1 MSSQKI
7 ITFLWFKNEAEDAAK
22 FYTSVFSNA
31 PGGKN
36 SRLGK
41 ILRVDEQ
48 TAKAIG
54 QKPGTVLTAE
64 FELFGQQFVALN
76 GNPAFNFSESV
87 SLQIQCETQQEIDYF
102 WDKLITDGGAES
114 QCGWLKDK
122 FGFSW
127 QVTPTILGKLISDPK
142 KSQRVMAAMMPM
154 KKLEIDK
161 LEEAA
166 ELVDSH

>member
-1 MSSQKI
+1 MSKQKI
-7 ITFLWFKNEAEDAAK
+7 TTFLWFKNEAEEAAK

-31 PGGKN
+31 PGGKE
-36 SRLGK
+36 SKLGK
-41 ILRVDEQ
+41 IARVDEV

-64 FELFGQQFVALN
+64 FELFGQNFVALN
-76 GNPAFNFSESV
+76 GNPAFNFNESV
-87 SLQIQCETQQEIDYF
+87 SFQIQCENQQEIDYY
-102 WDKLITDGGAES
+102 WEKLIAGGGAES

-122 FGFSW
+122 FGVSW
-127 QVTPTILGKLISDPK
+127 QVTPRILGELITDPK

-154 KKLEIDK
+154 RKLEIDK